1 MRTIT
6 GLEELKAAEGE
17 TLGTS
22 DWHEVTQKD
31 VNTFADVTGDHQWI
45 HVDVERAKETPFKGT
60 IAHGY
65 LTLSLGPYLNNQVFK
80 LEGFTFALNYGLNKV
95 RFPAPVP
102 IPSKV
107 RVAPKVKEVT
117 DISGGATAPRP
128 VAMAARAPVG
138 VLRGAVI
145 GGSSGVVQVRRGG
158 AWVDVSA
165 VRIAHGRYRWAATAH
180 GVYRLVVGGAAG
192 PAVRI

>member
-6 GLEELKAAEGE
+6 GLDELKQAEGE

-31 VNTFADVTGDHQWI
+31 VDTFADVTGDHQWI
-45 HVDVERAKETPFKGT
+45 HVDVERAKDTPFGGT

-65 LTLSLGPYLNNQVFK
+65 LTLSLGPHLNNQVFK

-107 RVAPKVKEVT
+107 RASPKVKEVT
-117 DISGGATAPRP
+117 DIPGGAQCVFEVSFEREGTEKP
-128 VAMAARAPVG
+128 VCVAETVVRVYAGDAA
-138 VLRGAVI
+138 
-145 GGSSGVVQVRRGG
+145 S
-158 AWVDVSA
+158 
-165 VRIAHGRYRWAATAH
+165 
-180 GVYRLVVGGAAG
+180 
-192 PAVRI
+192 